1 MFRNYFKTAWRY
13 LLRYKQYT
21 IINILG
27 LAVGITCCVLIMLF
41 VRSEFS
47 YDRFHSNAHRLYRIW
62 QHEKAEGQDFI
73 NTVTPIP
80 LAPTLRST
88 FPEVESVC
96 RVYLF
101 NTLAKLNT
109 NSFNENVTMVDSTFF
124 QIFDFKLLQ
133 GNKANPFP
141 TPNSV
146 ILTTTTAKKYFGNAN
161 AIGKTIEL
169 ALGDEKTAF
178 AVAGIAEPSPE
189 ESSIVKRICC
199 IGFNKLRYC
208 ITGCLLLFA

>member
-1 MFRNYFKTAWRY
+1 M
-13 LLRYKQYT
+13 
-21 IINILG
+21 
-27 LAVGITCCVLIMLF
+27 
-41 VRSEFS
+41 
-47 YDRFHSNAHRLYRIW
+47 
-62 QHEKAEGQDFI
+62 
-73 NTVTPIP
+73 
-80 LAPTLRST
+80 
-88 FPEVESVC
+88 
-96 RVYLF
+96 
-101 NTLAKLNT
+101 
-109 NSFNENVTMVDSTFF
+109 
-124 QIFDFKLLQ
+124 
-133 GNKANPFP
+133 
-141 TPNSV
+141 